1 MAVCEQETS
10 GMLSAGKYADEVRMM
25 KKISLVLIAVGIVIG
40 LTIANWDQR
49 KSQLHPEPATQTNP
63 ASDSGDSQQW
73 VVDAAALTKPA
84 PMDSSAPS
92 GTSRYALH
100 DAAAKGLIEYE
111 IHGTGSSSGASLLV
125 GIRRLV
131 DTNID
136 IYVIPGSVMRPS
148 SDSAQPMVVWG
159 VHGTVVSKTSIQPVA
174 SMYLPDNEVHIF
186 VLEAYCLDFH
196 LDNPAAEVTFQ
207 PKAEV
212 AGQPVSQAVDLR
224 AAQLIY
230 QGKRGGFSISG
241 IQVAIWADHN
251 NVTKQE
257 IRTKFTVGAKE
268 IDDAFEMAKNMPPP
282 QLS

>member
-1 MAVCEQETS
+1 
-10 GMLSAGKYADEVRMM
+10 MLSAGKHANEVRIM
-25 KKISLVLIAVGIVIG
+25 KKISLVLVAVGIVIG
-40 LTIANWDQR
+40 LIIANWDQR
-49 KSQLHPEPATQTNP
+49 ESQPQPAPQPSPT
-63 ASDSGDSQQW
+63 SDAGDSQQW
-73 VVDAAALTKPA
+73 EVDAAVLTKPA

-111 IHGTGSSSGASLLV
+111 IHGTGSSSGSSLLV

-148 SDSAQPMVVWG
+148 SDSAQPMAVWG
-159 VHGTVVSKTSIQPVA
+159 VRGAVVSKTSIQPVT
-174 SMYLPDNEVHIF
+174 SMYLPDNDVHIF
-186 VLEAYCLDFH
+186 ILEAYCLDFH

-212 AGQPVSQAVDLR
+212 AGQPVSQAVDVR

-230 QGKRGGFSISG
+230 EGKRRGLSISG
-241 IQVAIWADHN
+241 IQAAIWADHN
-251 NVTKQE
+251 HVTKQE
-257 IRTKFTVGAKE
+257 IRTKFTVDAKE
-268 IDDAFEMAKNMPPP
+268 MDDAFEMAKNMPPP
-282 QLS
+282 RLS